1 MDRSEIIV
9 PEASGEAVFSGFK
22 LKWLSAFKMNK
33 MVTRGR
39 LSIHLQEAPKLSKEW
54 GEGQTAQ
61 INRRVDMVYSETISL
76 NTKGFSDI
84 IDITPKISSI
94 AEQSVIHDGLVTVFC
109 PGSTAAVTTIEYESG
124 VIRDLQKA
132 IERLIPSD
140 IPYDHDRRWGD
151 GNGFSHVRA
160 AFMKPSLTLPL
171 IQGRLT
177 LGTWQQIVFID
188 LDNRERQRKLVVQI
202 VG

>member
-1 MDRSEIIV
+1 
-9 PEASGEAVFSGFK
+9 
-22 LKWLSAFKMNK
+22 
-33 MVTRGR
+33 
-39 LSIHLQEAPKLSKEW
+39 
-54 GEGQTAQ
+54 
-61 INRRVDMVYSETISL
+61 MVYSETISL
-76 NTKGFSDI
+76 NTKGFADI
-84 IDITPKISSI
+84 IDITPKVSSI
-94 AEQSVIHDGLVTVFC
+94 VEQSAIHDGLVTVFC

-160 AFMKPSLTLPL
+160 AFMKPSLTIPL

-188 LDNRERQRKLVVQI
+188 LDNRERQRKLAVQI